1 MKLDLGSPLQRR
13 ITAVL
18 LLLIVIGAIGAAI
31 AYPVYRMHEH
41 YDSALETLR
50 FRFDRLRAVAA
61 QRAEIQK
68 VLTAVKSENPS
79 RFFLKNSATN
89 LAGSELQDLVRAAV
103 EKGGARLTS
112 VQVGAPKEEGR
123 YKQIILNVQIIA
135 NIMTL
140 QKTLYALEGGQ
151 PYVFVDNLR
160 INSTQFRGARPNPGL
175 EPEVTI
181 QLDVS
186 AYAPLPASSSAAA
199 GTAGGSGTTS
209 SSGPS
214 ATSGAAGAASPASAA
229 AK

>member
-1 MKLDLGSPLQRR
+1 MMKLDLGSPRQRR
-13 ITAVL
+13 IAALL
-18 LLLIVIGAIGAAI
+18 LLLILLALVAGAIAF
-31 AYPVYRMHEH
+31 PVYKLHEH
-41 YDSALETLR
+41 YDGALETLQ
-50 FRFDRLRAVAA
+50 FRFDKLRAVAS

-68 VLTAVKSENPS
+68 VLTAVKSENPA
-79 RFFLKNSATN
+79 RFFLKNSAAN
-89 LAGSELQDLVRAAV
+89 LAGSELQDLVRGAV

-112 VQVGAPKEEGR
+112 VQVAAPKDDGR
-123 YKQIILNVQIIA
+123 YRQIVLNVQIIA

-175 EPEVTI
+175 EPEVTV

-186 AYAPLPASSSAAA
+186 AYAPM
-199 GTAGGSGTTS
+199 
-209 SSGPS
+209 
-214 ATSGAAGAASPASAA
+214 A

>member
-1 MKLDLGSPLQRR
+1 MKIDLGSARQRR

-18 LLLIVIGAIGAAI
+18 LLLIVLTLVSAAI
-31 AYPVYRMHEH
+31 AYPVYRLHEH
-41 YDSALETLR
+41 YDAALETLG
-50 FRFDRLRAVAA
+50 FRFDKLRAVAA

-68 VLTAVKSENPS
+68 VLTSVKGENPS

-89 LAGSELQDLVRAAV
+89 LAGSELQDLLRAAV

-112 VQVGAPKEEGR
+112 VQVAAPKDDGR
-123 YKQIILNVQIIA
+123 YKQIVLNVQIIA

-181 QLDVS
+181 QMDVS
-186 AYAPLPASSSAAA
+186 AYAPIPSSPSTPSNAS
-199 GTAGGSGTTS
+199 
-209 SSGPS
+209 
-214 ATSGAAGAASPASAA
+214 
-229 AK
+229 K

>member
-18 LLLIVIGAIGAAI
+18 LLLIVLGAIGAAI

-61 QRAEIQK
+61 QRSEIQK
-68 VLTAVKSENPS
+68 VLTAVKGETPS

-186 AYAPLPASSSAAA
+186 AYVPLPVSSTASA
-199 GTAGGSGTTS
+199 GSQASGN
-209 SSGPS
+209 SG
-214 ATSGAAGAASPASAA
+214 TSGASTTPGAPGVAAASTA

>member
-1 MKLDLGSPLQRR
+1 MTMKLDLGSPLQRR

-18 LLLIVIGAIGAAI
+18 LLLIVIGAVGAAI

-68 VLTAVKSENPS
+68 VLTAVKGENPS

-186 AYAPLPASSSAAA
+186 AYVPLPVSSTASA
-199 GTAGGSGTTS
+199 GSQASGN
-209 SSGPS
+209 SG
-214 ATSGAAGAASPASAA
+214 TSGASTTPGASGAAAASTA

>member
-1 MKLDLGSPLQRR
+1 MKKIDLGSPIQRR
-13 ITAVL
+13 ITALL
-18 LLLIVIGAIGAAI
+18 LLLIALALVSAAI
-31 AYPVYRMHEH
+31 AFPVYKLHEH
-41 YDSALETLR
+41 YDGALETLR
-50 FRFDRLRAVAA
+50 FRFDKLRAVAA
-61 QRAEIQK
+61 QRSEIQK
-68 VLTAVKSENPS
+68 VLTAVKSENPA

-112 VQVGAPKEEGR
+112 VQVAAPKDDGR
-123 YKQIILNVQIIA
+123 YRQIVLNLQIIA

-140 QKTLYALEGGQ
+140 QKTLHALEGGQ

-175 EPEVTI
+175 EPEVTV

-186 AYAPLPASSSAAA
+186 AYAPMPAA
-199 GTAGGSGTTS
+199 
-209 SSGPS
+209 
-214 ATSGAAGAASPASAA
+214 PAAA

>member
-18 LLLIVIGAIGAAI
+18 LLLIVIGAVGAAI

-68 VLTAVKSENPS
+68 VLTAVKGENPS

-186 AYAPLPASSSAAA
+186 AYVPLPVSSTASA
-199 GTAGGSGTTS
+199 GSQASGN
-209 SSGPS
+209 SG
-214 ATSGAAGAASPASAA
+214 TSGASTTPGASGAAAASTA

>member
-1 MKLDLGSPLQRR
+1 MKVDLGSPRQRR

-18 LLLIVIGAIGAAI
+18 LLLIALAMFSAAI
-31 AYPVYRMHEH
+31 AYPVYKLHEH
-41 YDSALETLR
+41 YDSAIETLQ
-50 FRFDRLRAVAA
+50 FRFDKLRAVAA

-68 VLTAVKSENPS
+68 VLTAVKGENPA
-79 RFFLKNSATN
+79 RFFLKNSAAN

-112 VQVGAPKEEGR
+112 VQVAAPKDDGR
-123 YKQIILNVQIIA
+123 YRQIILNVQIIA

-186 AYAPLPASSSAAA
+186 AYAPL
-199 GTAGGSGTTS
+199 
-209 SSGPS
+209 
-214 ATSGAAGAASPASAA
+214 AT
-229 AK
+229 K